1 MPSPAASNCWKPGAT
16 THLLSE
22 ESKDEIRQAYAALID
37 GKSLSPRWGQ
47 RQMIA
52 EIANALA
59 RMEAEDSVASPQVAI
74 EAGTGTGKTIAYTVA
89 AIPLARALGKTLV
102 ISTATIALQEQLVLK
117 DLPDIRRHSGL
128 AFDFVLAKGRR
139 RYICLSRL
147 DQLLASGGESDPLIP
162 LYPDEMQTNAAAD
175 ALPVY
180 QSMAE
185 ALGRGEWDG
194 DRDGWR
200 DEVADTTWFS
210 VTTDHSGCS
219 GRRCPNVGQCSFFK
233 ARDALQHADV
243 IVTNHDLVLSDLALG
258 GGAIL
263 TAPQD
268 TVYIFDEG
276 HHLPAKALNH
286 FSAFCRLGSTR
297 QWADD
302 SRQQLGQGA
311 AALPVPELSEAM
323 LKLQE
328 RFAATAAEL
337 DVASQLLPG
346 IDGMPEPRDPND
358 SVHLR
363 FEMGEIPLAL
373 AQQAERLAQQ
383 FSQLQDRLQRL
394 ENRLEDAMDGDLTG
408 IDSTEAEA
416 WYAAIGAMLGR
427 AEGNLALWSDYASAP
442 TPEAPADTEA
452 VPTARWINVISAGG
466 GMTYELR
473 SSPVLA
479 AELLEQYLWP
489 QAAGVVATSAT
500 MTALNSFERFILH
513 SGMPRSGSFKVVPSP
528 FDHDRAELHIP
539 AMDCDPGDPEAHTQ
553 CLVEN
558 LPRWLDPEE
567 GSLVLFSSRRQLN
580 DVYQGLPADWRE
592 RILLQGDY
600 SKHEILRRHREIIDG
615 GAGSLIFGLASFAE
629 GVDLPGDY
637 CRHVLI
643 AKIPF
648 AVPDSPLEA
657 ALSEWVERRGRN
669 AFMEITVPDAAL
681 RLVQACGRLLR
692 TETDSG
698 RVTVCDRRLVTRR
711 YGKALLEALP
721 PFRLTIE

>member
-1 MPSPAASNCWKPGAT
+1 M
-16 THLLSE
+16 LSE
-22 ESKDEIRQAYAALID
+22 ESKEEIRKAYTGLIE
-37 GKSLSPRWGQ
+37 GKRLSPRWGQ

-52 EIANALA
+52 EIANTLA
-59 RMEAEDSVASPQVAI
+59 RMEDDDPEATPQVAI

-89 AIPLARALGKTLV
+89 AIPLARAMGKTLV

-147 DQLLASGGESDPLIP
+147 DRLLASGGGDDPVIP
-162 LYPDEMQTNAAAD
+162 LYPDEVAAPGQD

-194 DRDGWR
+194 DRDAWPE
-200 DEVADTTWFS
+200 EVANDTWFS
-210 VTTDHSGCS
+210 VTTDHSQCS

-233 ARDALQHADV
+233 ARDSLQHADV

-263 TAPQD
+263 TPPED

-286 FSAFCRLGSTR
+286 FSAFSRLSTTR
-297 QWADD
+297 QWAEDCQ
-302 SRQQLGQGA
+302 QQLGQGA
-311 AALPVPELSEAM
+311 ALLQVAELAEAM
-323 LKLQE
+323 VKLQE
-328 RFAATAAEL
+328 RFEATAAEL
-337 DVASQLLPG
+337 DAANDLLPA
-346 IDGMPEPRDPND
+346 IEGMPEPRDSND
-358 SVHLR
+358 TVHLR
-363 FEMGEIPLAL
+363 FEMGEIPVAL
-373 AQQAERLAQQ
+373 AEQAERLARQ
-383 FSQLQDRLQRL
+383 FSQLHERLQRL
-394 ENRLEDAMDGDLTG
+394 ENRFEDAMDGDLSG
-408 IDSTEAEA
+408 IDSTDAEA
-416 WYAAIGAMLGR
+416 WYAAVGAMLGR
-427 AEGNLALWSDYASAP
+427 AEGNLALWSDYAQAP
-442 TPEAPADTEA
+442 TVGSPADTEA
-452 VPTARWINVISAGG
+452 VPMARWVNVIPAGAG
-466 GMTYELR
+466 VAYELR

-479 AELLEQYLWP
+479 AEILTEHLWP

-528 FDHDRAELHIP
+528 FEHQRAELRIP

-558 LPRWLDPEE
+558 LPAWLDAGE

-580 DVYQGLPADWRE
+580 DVYQGLPAQWRD
-592 RILLQGDY
+592 RILMQGDY
-600 SKHEILRRHREIIDG
+600 SKHEILRRHRERIDSG
-615 GAGSLIFGLASFAE
+615 QGSLIFGLASFAE

-721 PFRLTIE
+721 AFRLAIE

>member
-1 MPSPAASNCWKPGAT
+1 M
-16 THLLSE
+16 LSE
-22 ESKDEIRQAYAALID
+22 ESKEAIRQAYNALME
-37 GKSLSPRWGQ
+37 GKSLNPRWGQ

-59 RMEAEDSVASPQVAI
+59 RMDSENDEATPQVAI

-89 AIPLARALGKTLV
+89 AIPLARASDKTLV
-102 ISTATIALQEQLVLK
+102 ISTATIALQEQLVMK

-147 DQLLASGGESDPLIP
+147 DRLLASGGAEDPIIP
-162 LYPDEMQTNAAAD
+162 LYPDEVSAPGQD

-194 DRDGWR
+194 DRDAWPE
-200 DEVADTTWFS
+200 EVANDTWFS
-210 VTTDHSGCS
+210 VTTDHSQCS

-263 TAPQD
+263 TPPED
-268 TVYIFDEG
+268 SVYIFDEG

-286 FSAFCRLGSTR
+286 FSAFCRLSSTR
-297 QWADD
+297 QWAEDCQ
-302 SRQQLGQGA
+302 QQLGQGA
-311 AALPVPELSEAM
+311 SSLAVAELTDAM
-323 LKLQE
+323 EKLQS
-328 RFAATAAEL
+328 RFNAVAGELEAA
-337 DVASQLLPG
+337 SSLLPMLE
-346 IDGMPEPRDPND
+346 GMPEPRDPND

-363 FEMGEIPLAL
+363 FEMGAIPQVLAE
-373 AQQAERLAQQ
+373 QAERLAQQ
-383 FSQLQDRLQRL
+383 FKQLHERLQRL
-394 ENRLEDAMDGDLTG
+394 ENRFEDAMDGDLSG

-416 WYAAIGAMLGR
+416 WYAAVGAMLGR
-427 AEGNLALWSDYASAP
+427 AEGNLALWSDYAAAP
-442 TPEAPADTEA
+442 TELAPADAETA
-452 VPTARWINVISAGG
+452 PTARWINVIPAGNSIA
-466 GMTYELR
+466 YELR

-479 AELLEQYLWP
+479 AEILTEHLWP
-489 QAAGVVATSAT
+489 RAGGVIATSAT

-528 FDHDRAELHIP
+528 FDHQQAELRIP

-553 CLVEN
+553 CLVEK
-558 LPRWLDPEE
+558 LPQWLDPGE

-580 DVYQGLPADWRE
+580 DVYQGLPAEWRD

-600 SKHEILRRHREIIDG
+600 SKHEILRRHRERIDG
-615 GAGSLIFGLASFAE
+615 GQGSLIFGLASFAE

-637 CRHVLI
+637 CRHVLV

-692 TETDSG
+692 TEADSG
-698 RVTVCDRRLVTRR
+698 RVTICDRRLVTRR

-721 PFRLTIE
+721 PFRLAIE